1 MAIGKINRGSGFR
14 GVLNYLLDPNKK
26 PRIISDCLVGSTPAE
41 LAREFRIIAN
51 LRPSVKKPA
60 RHFSIS
66 FAPEDGEVDDLIK
79 EAIAFRI
86 LDGLGYQECQFIA
99 IAHDRH
105 DPGHDETHDHDHFHI
120 VANAVTLNGDH
131 VRDSFDRYRIQPI
144 LREVEEEFGLR
155 QISSSWEVKREKA
168 KAINADS
175 DIAKLIADTLNHS
188 SDLKTWLDRLEKLGV
203 DVRFNLSK
211 NDNVKGITYLKDGQT
226 YKGSDIGASWKI
238 VSFGLNVSG
247 DDLDLMK
254 ATNIRS
260 QEKPVQLSK
269 LDRALFERAVEMAQL
284 KLGRTTKFKNNR
296 VEIELE
302 GDILKVLR
310 MRPHKLMV
318 KATKTKD
325 GWEPVGF
332 PNIERRDVELLE
344 RMNKVEAKKFDNCL
358 EMAIPVKKSTKVPKT
373 QSCSWSMSY

>member
-1 MAIGKINRGSGFR
+1 MTIAKINRGSGFR

-26 PRIISDCLVGSTPAE
+26 PRIISECAIGSTPAE
-41 LAREFRIIAN
+41 LAREFRMISQ

-79 EAIAFRI
+79 EAIAFRV

-120 VANAVTLNGDH
+120 VTNAVTLNGDH

-155 QISSSWEVKREKA
+155 RISSSWEVKRQKA
-168 KAINADS
+168 KGIHLDN
-175 DIAKLIADTLNHS
+175 DIAKLIADSLNS
-188 SDLKTWLDRLEKLGV
+188 IPDLKTWLSRLEELGV

-211 NDNVKGITYLKDGQT
+211 NDNVKGVTYLKDGQT
-226 YKGSDIGASWKI
+226 YKGSDIGASWQI
-238 VSFGLNVSG
+238 VSAGLNISAE
-247 DDLDLMK
+247 DIALMK
-254 ATNIRS
+254 ATNLKS

-269 LDRALFERAVEMAQL
+269 LDLAMFERVVEMAVL
-284 KLGRTTKFKNNR
+284 KLGSTTKFKNNR
-296 VEIELE
+296 VEIEFE
-302 GDILKVLR
+302 GDTLKVLR
-310 MRPHKLMV
+310 MRPHKLML
-318 KATKTKD
+318 KATKSAD
-325 GWEPVGF
+325 GWKPVGF
-332 PNIERRDVELLE
+332 PNVERRDVELLE
-344 RMNKVEAKKFDNCL
+344 RMNKVEARQFEEGEL
-358 EMAIPVKKSTKVPKT
+358 VILVKKSLKSIPA
-373 QSCSWSMSY
+373 QESSNSLAL